1 LHPVPQ
7 LRKWLEDFA
16 EELKRRTETVAR
28 DVQQLVEQ
36 TSVVELNLL
45 NTLNS
50 LQVLSATQFIE
61 NRVSEEDETSEANRK
76 EPQISKQR
84 AEDYEGD
91 ILPRYKEAVLT
102 AWRAFEGLGGRKVKR
117 LSAAE
122 RQISYARVHS
132 YPCSN

>member
-61 NRVSEEDETSEANRK
+61 NVSRGK
-76 EPQISKQR
+76 MLRISCLCFS
-84 AEDYEGD
+84 GF
-91 ILPRYKEAVLT
+91 V
-102 AWRAFEGLGGRKVKR
+102 V
-117 LSAAE
+117 
-122 RQISYARVHS
+122 
-132 YPCSN
+132 

>member
-61 NRVSEEDETSEANRK
+61 NVSRGKMLKNLLLVFLWICCIALSMD
-76 EPQISKQR
+76 
-84 AEDYEGD
+84 
-91 ILPRYKEAVLT
+91 VLV
-102 AWRAFEGLGGRKVKR
+102 AGFAFAL
-117 LSAAE
+117 L
-122 RQISYARVHS
+122 
-132 YPCSN
+132 